1 MMGKHGFSENQ
12 NRETAVLVAK
22 TLLFAMDDV
31 RELGMKDFK
40 ILISLGLRELLQNY
54 DIKMEELV
62 EPREPGSE

>member
-62 EPREPGSE
+62 EPRDPGSE